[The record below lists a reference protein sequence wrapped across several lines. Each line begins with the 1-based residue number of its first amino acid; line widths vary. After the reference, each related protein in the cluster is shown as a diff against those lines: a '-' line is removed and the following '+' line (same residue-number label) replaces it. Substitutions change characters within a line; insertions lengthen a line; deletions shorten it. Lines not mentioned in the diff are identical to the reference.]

1 MSRLFPDRLRIT
13 LAPAQIALG
22 EKTVPCDPALGSEPW
37 QGALQALQTL
47 QLPRAKVGVVLSN
60 AFVRYALVPWSDALS
75 GEAEEAA
82 YVRHHFLR
90 VHGERAKG
98 WSFRASPAPAG
109 AARLCSAIDSALL
122 DGLKKSVKKLVSVQP
137 ALMAA
142 FNRCR
147 GEIPAAGAWLALV
160 EPERACIGLH
170 AKGGWQAVQ
179 NARGEWLAILER
191 ERHRL
196 AGDAPEVV
204 LVHGVDSI
212 PETPGWKLQRL
223 AA

>member
-1 MSRLFPDRLRIT
+1 LFPDRLTIR
-13 LAPAQIALG
+13 LSPAEIAVG
-22 EKTVPCDPALGSEPW
+22 ERKIPCEDP
-37 QGALQALQTL
+37 LQALPTL
-47 QLPRAKVGVVLSN
+47 ELPRAQVSVILSN

-98 WSFRASPAPAG
+98 WTFRASPAPAG
-109 AARLCSAIDSALL
+109 QARLCSAIDTALL
-122 DGLKKSVKKLVSVQP
+122 EGLKKSLKKLVSVQP
-137 ALMAA
+137 ALMAV
-142 FNRCR
+142 FNRSR

-160 EPERACIGLH
+160 ESDRACVGLH
-170 AKGGWQAVQ
+170 TKGNWQAVS
-179 NARGEWLAILER
+179 NGKMSSRGDWLPILEL

-196 AGDAPEVV
+196 AGEVPHLV
-204 LVHGVDSI
+204 LLQGGNGVAD
-212 PETPGWKLQRL
+212 TPGWKVQRL

>member
-1 MSRLFPDRLRIT
+1 VSRLFPERLELRLSPTEISLGDRKI
-13 LAPAQIALG
+13 
-22 EKTVPCDPALGSEPW
+22 PCDAG
-37 QGALQALQTL
+37 LQALQTL
-47 QLPRAKVGVVLSN
+47 ELPRAGVRVILSN

-75 GEAEEAA
+75 GAAEEAA

-98 WSFRASPAPAG
+98 WTFRASPAPGRAP
-109 AARLCSAIDSALL
+109 RLCSAIDTALL
-122 DGLKKSVKKLVSVQP
+122 EQLKKSLKRLVSVQP
-137 ALMAA
+137 ALMAV

-147 GEIPAAGAWLALV
+147 GEIPAGGAWLALV
-160 EPERACIGLH
+160 EPERACIALH
-170 AKGGWQAVQ
+170 AKGNWQAVQ

-196 AGDAPEVV
+196 AGDAPELV
-204 LVHGVDSI
+204 LLHSD
-212 PETPGWKLQRL
+212 ETLPAEAPGWKVERL